1 MQSWVKFSDRSGI
14 VSDTVYSIQY
24 TVYSL
29 ARVGC
34 AMHEDL
40 EVPVP

>member
-1 MQSWVKFSDRSGI
+1 MQSWVKFSDRSGLCQMHA
-14 VSDTVYSIQY
+14 VCSI
-24 TVYSL
+24 

-40 EVPVP
+40 EVLKLAS